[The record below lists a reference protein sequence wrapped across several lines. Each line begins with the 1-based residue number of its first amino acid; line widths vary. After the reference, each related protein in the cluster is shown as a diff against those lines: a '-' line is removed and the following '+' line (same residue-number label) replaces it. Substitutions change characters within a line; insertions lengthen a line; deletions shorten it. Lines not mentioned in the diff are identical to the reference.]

1 MLAAEAAPLSTWVD
15 CAKAYLAAG
24 KEDAFTHICL
34 EGVKED
40 VAIEVERFFGKSPR
54 YEQIQFHC
62 ALAALQMGKARE
74 TKDRQRRAEHLGA
87 AAKSLSAA
95 QLLDPQEQLVA
106 LGRGMLLINKGDNL
120 SARQEFMRCLSLK
133 NNGQPNIVGHLAL
146 AGLLFNTKQY
156 KEALK
161 HYCRALQEN
170 PAAPAEV
177 RLGIAACHL
186 RLGSTTIAAQAYER
200 VLELDSSNADA
211 LLGLASI
218 KFNSS
223 NVQQGLADGLQFL
236 VRAYTLDP
244 TNVGTLVMLAHY
256 CLIKGE
262 HDKVIVLAR
271 SAMEA
276 TENDAVRA
284 ECFLYLAR
292 ALHAK
297 GMFAEASM
305 NYAQAARL
313 DPSAPLPHLG
323 TAQMYLH
330 QGNVINA
337 STELETALKTAPA
350 FFDALKILGQL
361 IGGNQNKANQV
372 LGHFR
377 GAASK
382 AQDDAG
388 IWEVLGELSAATDPS
403 GSLKAYRHALALH
416 RQRVNDARA
425 KLEAGKEERSQQKR
439 ESAASSAAEAAA
451 SGGDGAQAAAKA
463 AAQEASLFGSDDDDE
478 EGTAP
483 APINGDASAEEV
495 KKQAEP
501 TVHPELFVPA
511 RLLNNTAVLM
521 YRSGLLSEAR
531 ALLDESYAS
540 SAAVAAA
547 TPAQREALQI
557 SSGGSHAGEE
567 LSTVHRLALAYNC
580 ARLQEAMGELAA
592 AAAGYEAILSES
604 PGYIDCYLR
613 LACAAQKKG
622 NPAKALEWA
631 QKALEQSGEDS
642 SHAADAMALMSQ
654 LHMEQKDYVQAS
666 TLLRK
671 LLGRGGK
678 PLPPG
683 TTLDSYAQLAYGNL
697 MLDTLPDR
705 KKEGGENKAM
715 EFLQRA
721 LGEYFAV
728 LQVHPNNAFA
738 ANGVGAVLAELGQ
751 LDDAQVVFSEVQAAV
766 AASGGY
772 LQIPDLYINMANVAL
787 AKQEYATAL
796 RLYKIAQ
803 EKLGKNNKQNLVLLY
818 LSRAYYDSD
827 DLQQAKKVLLKAIH
841 RDPADYHMR
850 FNVALTMQEWAV
862 RTYRKARPPGDP
874 TKLPEFTQGRK
885 EIELAY
891 GLFETLA
898 RMEQRVTKLDH
909 KKLHAHV
916 KFCRDLMSV
925 ADTHLEGAREEAR
938 KHEEERRKLLNSRL
952 LAEQRKAIELDK
964 LQSAQQ
970 TEIKRKEE
978 LAREAMLKAERLKE
992 EWRLQGM
999 QMGTEGEGG
1008 GGKKGKGSKKGGGG
1022 KKGARSMANDEEE
1035 ASEEGGGA
1043 EPSPYEAA
1051 MAAAAAG
1058 GSAAQENAVQDDED
1072 LFGSDSEDEGAQRK
1086 GEKELMDE
1094 AGLASEQEEEAT
1106 PGGSAKGR
1114 ERGGGRLKRARAGS
1128 EGQEQLQQGGESGL
1142 EDDDMQAQAEAL
1154 EDGGDEEDE
1163 QQANKRPRK
1172 TAAFEDSDEE
1182 EGGGSGNQQ
1191 QAQLQSE
1198 QQPPQEH
1205 NGDEQGGAYGEGEML
1220 QQQGEQAEDP
1230 QQQEDVQQGQQQEQ
1244 EQLLEEQLE
1253 GGQQS
1258 MEGVEMQGQQDGEMH
1273 MAEGAGADAGGQ

>member
-1 MLAAEAAPLSTWVD
+1 MAATIQVPVCETDYVVSLPVNEVPDDPEELLELLAAEAAPLSTWVD

-40 VAIEVERFFGKSPR
+40 VAVEVERFFGKSPR

-62 ALAALQMGKARE
+62 ALAALQMGKARD

-120 SARQEFMRCLSLK
+120 SARQEFLRCLSLR
-133 NNGQPNIVGHLAL
+133 NNGQHNIVGHLAL

-170 PAAPAEV
+170 PAAPAE
-177 RLGIAACHL
+177 
-186 RLGSTTIAAQAYER
+186 
-200 VLELDSSNADA
+200 
-211 LLGLASI
+211 
-218 KFNSS
+218 
-223 NVQQGLADGLQFL
+223 GLADGLQLL

-262 HDKVIVLAR
+262 HDKVVVLAR

-276 TENDAVRA
+276 TESDAVRA

-323 TAQMYLH
+323 TAQMFLH

-361 IGGNQNKANQV
+361 IGGNQSKANQV

-425 KLEAGKEERSQQKR
+425 KLEAGREERSQQRR
-439 ESAASSAAEAAA
+439 ESISSSAAAGAAA
-451 SGGDGAQAAAKA
+451 NGGDSAQAAKS

-483 APINGDASAEEV
+483 PPMNGDAAAEGA
-495 KKQAEP
+495 KKQAEA
-501 TVHPELFVPA
+501 TAHPELYVPA

-531 ALLDESYAS
+531 SLLEESQAS

-592 AAAGYEAILSES
+592 AAAGYEAILRES

-654 LHMEQKDYVQAS
+654 LHMEQRFCKRQFPLTLAAS
-666 TLLRK
+666 L
-671 LLGRGGK
+671 
-678 PLPPG
+678 
-683 TTLDSYAQLAYGNL
+683 TTLQKWLISAGSE
-697 MLDTLPDR
+697 R
-705 KKEGGENKAM
+705 
-715 EFLQRA
+715 
-721 LGEYFAV
+721 V
-728 LQVHPNNAFA
+728 
-738 ANGVGAVLAELGQ
+738 
-751 LDDAQVVFSEVQAAV
+751 VVFNEVQAAV

-787 AKQEYATAL
+787 AKQEYITAL

-818 LSRAYYDSD
+818 LSRAFYDSD

-841 RDPADYHMR
+841 RDPADYHTR
-850 FNVALTMQEWAV
+850 FNVALAMQVW
-862 RTYRKARPPGDP
+862 
-874 TKLPEFTQGRK
+874 
-885 EIELAY
+885 
-891 GLFETLA
+891 
-898 RMEQRVTKLDH
+898 
-909 KKLHAHV
+909 
-916 KFCRDLMSV
+916 
-925 ADTHLEGAREEAR
+925 
-938 KHEEERRKLLNSRL
+938 
-952 LAEQRKAIELDK
+952 
-964 LQSAQQ
+964 
-970 TEIKRKEE
+970 
-978 LAREAMLKAERLKE
+978 
-992 EWRLQGM
+992 
-999 QMGTEGEGG
+999 
-1008 GGKKGKGSKKGGGG
+1008 
-1022 KKGARSMANDEEE
+1022 
-1035 ASEEGGGA
+1035 
-1043 EPSPYEAA
+1043 
-1051 MAAAAAG
+1051 
-1058 GSAAQENAVQDDED
+1058 
-1072 LFGSDSEDEGAQRK
+1072 FGWCCCCSCW
-1086 GEKELMDE
+1086 
-1094 AGLASEQEEEAT
+1094 
-1106 PGGSAKGR
+1106 
-1114 ERGGGRLKRARAGS
+1114 
-1128 EGQEQLQQGGESGL
+1128 
-1142 EDDDMQAQAEAL
+1142 
-1154 EDGGDEEDE
+1154 
-1163 QQANKRPRK
+1163 
-1172 TAAFEDSDEE
+1172 
-1182 EGGGSGNQQ
+1182 
-1191 QAQLQSE
+1191 
-1198 QQPPQEH
+1198 
-1205 NGDEQGGAYGEGEML
+1205 Y
-1220 QQQGEQAEDP
+1220 
-1230 QQQEDVQQGQQQEQ
+1230 
-1244 EQLLEEQLE
+1244 
-1253 GGQQS
+1253 
-1258 MEGVEMQGQQDGEMH
+1258 
-1273 MAEGAGADAGGQ
+1273 

>member
-1 MLAAEAAPLSTWVD
+1 MAATIQVPVCETDYVVSLPVNEVPDDPEELLELLAAEAAPLSTWVD

-40 VAIEVERFFGKSPR
+40 VAVEVERFFGKSPR

-62 ALAALQMGKARE
+62 ALAALQMGKARD

-120 SARQEFMRCLSLK
+120 SARQEFLRCLSLR
-133 NNGQPNIVGHLAL
+133 NNGQHNIVGHLAL

-170 PAAPAEV
+170 PAAPAE
-177 RLGIAACHL
+177 
-186 RLGSTTIAAQAYER
+186 
-200 VLELDSSNADA
+200 
-211 LLGLASI
+211 
-218 KFNSS
+218 
-223 NVQQGLADGLQFL
+223 GLADGLQLL

-262 HDKVIVLAR
+262 HDKVVVLAR

-276 TENDAVRA
+276 TESDAVRA

-323 TAQMYLH
+323 TAQMFLH

-361 IGGNQNKANQV
+361 IGGNQSKANQV

-425 KLEAGKEERSQQKR
+425 KLEAGREERSQQRR
-439 ESAASSAAEAAA
+439 ESISSSAAAGAAA
-451 SGGDGAQAAAKA
+451 NGGDSAQAAKS

-483 APINGDASAEEV
+483 PPMNGDAAAEGA
-495 KKQAEP
+495 KKQAEA
-501 TVHPELFVPA
+501 TAHPELYVPA

-531 ALLDESYAS
+531 ALLEDVKPSQQRCSVFPCSACLTISPRVRCIGHFHRSGLLSEACALLEGSQASSAAVAAAISQRACCIGCFRRSGLLSEARSLLEESQAS

-592 AAAGYEAILSES
+592 AAAGYEAILRES

-654 LHMEQKDYVQAS
+654 LHMEQRFCKRQFPLTLAAS
-666 TLLRK
+666 L
-671 LLGRGGK
+671 
-678 PLPPG
+678 
-683 TTLDSYAQLAYGNL
+683 TTLQKWLISAGSE
-697 MLDTLPDR
+697 R
-705 KKEGGENKAM
+705 
-715 EFLQRA
+715 
-721 LGEYFAV
+721 V
-728 LQVHPNNAFA
+728 
-738 ANGVGAVLAELGQ
+738 
-751 LDDAQVVFSEVQAAV
+751 VVFNEVQAAV

-787 AKQEYATAL
+787 AKQEYITAL

-818 LSRAYYDSD
+818 LSRAFYDSD

-841 RDPADYHMR
+841 RDPADYHTR
-850 FNVALTMQEWAV
+850 FNVALAMQVW
-862 RTYRKARPPGDP
+862 
-874 TKLPEFTQGRK
+874 
-885 EIELAY
+885 
-891 GLFETLA
+891 
-898 RMEQRVTKLDH
+898 
-909 KKLHAHV
+909 
-916 KFCRDLMSV
+916 
-925 ADTHLEGAREEAR
+925 
-938 KHEEERRKLLNSRL
+938 
-952 LAEQRKAIELDK
+952 
-964 LQSAQQ
+964 
-970 TEIKRKEE
+970 
-978 LAREAMLKAERLKE
+978 
-992 EWRLQGM
+992 
-999 QMGTEGEGG
+999 
-1008 GGKKGKGSKKGGGG
+1008 
-1022 KKGARSMANDEEE
+1022 
-1035 ASEEGGGA
+1035 
-1043 EPSPYEAA
+1043 
-1051 MAAAAAG
+1051 
-1058 GSAAQENAVQDDED
+1058 
-1072 LFGSDSEDEGAQRK
+1072 FGWCCCCSCW
-1086 GEKELMDE
+1086 
-1094 AGLASEQEEEAT
+1094 
-1106 PGGSAKGR
+1106 
-1114 ERGGGRLKRARAGS
+1114 
-1128 EGQEQLQQGGESGL
+1128 
-1142 EDDDMQAQAEAL
+1142 
-1154 EDGGDEEDE
+1154 
-1163 QQANKRPRK
+1163 
-1172 TAAFEDSDEE
+1172 
-1182 EGGGSGNQQ
+1182 
-1191 QAQLQSE
+1191 
-1198 QQPPQEH
+1198 
-1205 NGDEQGGAYGEGEML
+1205 Y
-1220 QQQGEQAEDP
+1220 
-1230 QQQEDVQQGQQQEQ
+1230 
-1244 EQLLEEQLE
+1244 
-1253 GGQQS
+1253 
-1258 MEGVEMQGQQDGEMH
+1258 
-1273 MAEGAGADAGGQ
+1273 